1 MDIWMKYYKGLVIPN
16 DIIISEYSDI
26 EIYEDESIYKV
37 FEGDSEEGTHVT
49 RKLTDGNVEDVDGT
63 ELKKFLEELM
73 MYFTDE
79 ISDLIGNKK
88 EIKSVTIDD
97 MVAYVDPLK
106 EYTDADIDGT
116 DAIDD
121 VLTDN
126 ENNLIEYSQMLST
139 IQGERNKLQRQGN
152 KNKFILK
159 FTQTVKGTFFEMLGR
174 EKTNSDSKSQ
184 IAGFFLSEMQ
194 KSMIPA
200 VVNKEMKSMDR
211 KAKRGFKHEVTAIPE
226 PVNNK
231 WYLRITKVPEFYKGD
246 PLDWINDSYY
256 ANKIFVQNCDNL
268 YLGIDPELDQRIT
281 AVGTPKE
288 NNPTEFKEQEMIGYY
303 ILKVN
308 F

>member
-1 MDIWMKYYKGLVIPN
+1 MYYSLSVSSSNEMNGLGLDYVMINMINDYMDIWMKYYKGLVIPN

-126 ENNLIEYSQMLST
+126 EN
-139 IQGERNKLQRQGN
+139 IQ
-152 KNKFILK
+152 
-159 FTQTVKGTFFEMLGR
+159 
-174 EKTNSDSKSQ
+174 
-184 IAGFFLSEMQ
+184 
-194 KSMIPA
+194 
-200 VVNKEMKSMDR
+200 
-211 KAKRGFKHEVTAIPE
+211 
-226 PVNNK
+226 
-231 WYLRITKVPEFYKGD
+231 
-246 PLDWINDSYY
+246 
-256 ANKIFVQNCDNL
+256 
-268 YLGIDPELDQRIT
+268 
-281 AVGTPKE
+281 
-288 NNPTEFKEQEMIGYY
+288 
-303 ILKVN
+303 
-308 F
+308 